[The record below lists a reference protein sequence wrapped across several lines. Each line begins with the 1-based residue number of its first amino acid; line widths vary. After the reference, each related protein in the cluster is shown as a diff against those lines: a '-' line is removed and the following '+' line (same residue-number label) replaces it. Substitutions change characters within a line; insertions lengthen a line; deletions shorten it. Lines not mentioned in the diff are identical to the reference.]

1 MKYTTPNDI
10 ELRSEEVQEIL
21 GKPPK
26 WLIRYGIM
34 LIFIIIAGL
43 FIGSYFFKYPDILQA
58 TITVTTENLPAG
70 VTAKTSGRLDTVF
83 VSEKQEVIAGEMLAC
98 IENPARL
105 SDVMALREAL
115 AVEKAHSSASLSL
128 GDLHPSYLS
137 FQKAL
142 QDYLYF
148 VEADYHNK
156 KIAVIEKQMATSKAM
171 LQKAYRQLSLNR
183 EQLKSAHKL
192 FEIDS
197 SLFQKKVLTQ
207 VEYENARA
215 AYLQNRQSF
224 ESAQM
229 GIDNQRMAILQ
240 AEQNI
245 FDLRQQRVEQE
256 NTLRLA
262 LTTAKEQLQV
272 QIKTWEQNYL
282 LIAPC
287 SGVATFTKY
296 WQQNQNVSAGEV
308 VVTVVPKEKT
318 KIIGKILLPPQGA
331 GKVKEGQ
338 TVNVKF
344 DNFPYMEYGMIKVT
358 ISHISLVPIDL
369 PDAKK
374 AYVLE
379 VVFPDKLCTTYGKE
393 LSFSQEMTGTAEIVT
408 EDLRLLDKF
417 INPIKAVMGR

>member
-1 MKYTTPNDI
+1 MNYTTPNDI

-21 GKPPK
+21 GKPPR

-34 LIFIIIAGL
+34 LIFIIIVGL
-43 FIGSYFFKYPDILQA
+43 FVGSYFFRYPDILQA

-70 VTAKTSGRLDTVF
+70 VIAKTSGRLDTVF
-83 VSEKQEVIAGEMLAC
+83 VSEQQEVTASTVLAC
-98 IENPARL
+98 IENSARL
-105 SDVMALREAL
+105 EDVLALREWIKEL
-115 AVEKAHSSASLSL
+115 NDTNRKTSSSFYLSYPSL
-128 GDLHPSYLS
+128 GDLQPAYLT
-137 FQKAL
+137 FQKSL
-142 QDYLYF
+142 EDYRYF

-156 KIAVIEKQMATSKAM
+156 KIAVVEKQMATSKSM

-183 EQLKSAHKL
+183 KQLESAQKL

-197 SLFQKKVLTQ
+197 SLFEKKMLSQ

-224 ESAQM
+224 ESAHLS
-229 GIDNQRMAILQ
+229 IDNQKMSILQ
-240 AEQNI
+240 AEQTV
-245 FDLRQQRVEQE
+245 FDLQQQRVEQE
-256 NTLRLA
+256 NTLRLV
-262 LTTAKEQLQV
+262 LTAAKEQLQA

-287 SGVATFTKY
+287 AGVVTFTKY
-296 WQQNQNVSAGEV
+296 WQQNQNVNTGEV

-344 DNFPYMEYGMIKVT
+344 DNFPYMEYGMAKVT
-358 ISHISLVPIDL
+358 ISHISLVPIDMGEG
-369 PDAKK
+369 KK

-379 VVFPDKLCTTYGKE
+379 VIFPDKLCTTYGKE
-393 LSFSQEMTGTAEIVT
+393 LPFSQEMTGTAEIIT
-408 EDLRLLDKF
+408 ED
-417 INPIKAVMGR
+417 